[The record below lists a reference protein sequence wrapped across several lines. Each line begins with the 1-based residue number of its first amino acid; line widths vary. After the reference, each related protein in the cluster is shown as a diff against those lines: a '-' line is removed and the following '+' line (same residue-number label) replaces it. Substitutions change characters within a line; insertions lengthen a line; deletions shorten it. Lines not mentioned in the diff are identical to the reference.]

1 MRAVITKR
9 IIVLMLSHAFI
20 FSTALSQTPGNPQTP
35 AQQPDQDE
43 VIRITTALVQTDVV
57 VTDKNDQVIPDLKL
71 EDFELFEN
79 GKKQSIKFMEYVGVD
94 SGNRTEGTRPA
105 GLPPV
110 DTARELA
117 ARDLKRVFAFV
128 IDDLT
133 VSFPDLVYVRQALTN
148 FVDNQ
153 MQEGDLVAI
162 VRTVGG
168 KGLLQQFT
176 SDRQLLRRAIAQLN
190 VVTNPFKNANGE
202 GANTSPVATAPA
214 SPDGTVA
221 AGSDD
226 AGVDTSG
233 EIGGAEDDTIRLFR
247 GLITLQTTS
256 YLIESMKQ
264 VPGRKSLVLISGGIP
279 IFETNSTGA
288 AYSSVSYMLNQLTDT
303 AVRAGVVINT
313 LDPRGLMAS
322 PGMRSFTETPGRS
335 ALTGGPDPSFVTG
348 GTAVSPLL
356 AGGDEHVS
364 LNTLSSVTGGVSI
377 ANMNSL
383 KGGLDKILNR
393 SRGYYLLAY
402 TPADKFD
409 NKFRKLQIKVKRDGV
424 KVYNHSGYVA
434 KEESVKVPA
443 TKELAIL
450 EAAKSPLA
458 KRDVDVVAN
467 VGYKLTGA
475 NKAAVDINML
485 IEAKNLSFTPS
496 ADGKQQTSFDV
507 AGFVYD
513 QFGKL
518 RGGFSETVT
527 ASLSPA
533 DYQRALK
540 EGLTYSAGTELPSGY
555 FQFRGVVREASTG
568 RMGTISRYLEIPN
581 VANGKLTMSSIYL
594 FAVDAPGKAAND
606 QPLPMLSL
614 RQIPRNKELRYAT
627 VIYNAKRDGSKIRV
641 RTQLVISQGGN
652 ILFKEPEQDVNGTDP
667 AKILKFGQLGVSR
680 VKPGRYVLTLIV
692 TDLLADKK
700 FQTISRSIDFTVTN

>member
-9 IIVLMLSHAFI
+9 IIALMLSHAFI

-57 VTDKNDQVIPDLKL
+57 VADKNDQVIPDLKL

-94 SGNRTEGTRPA
+94 SGHRTEGTRPA

-110 DTARELA
+110 DTAHELA

-214 SPDGTVA
+214 SPDGAVA

-288 AYSSVSYMLNQLTDT
+288 AYSSVSYMLNQLTDA

-313 LDPRGLMAS
+313 LDPRGLLAS

-335 ALTGGPDPSFVTG
+335 ALTGGPDASFVTG
-348 GTAVSPLL
+348 GTALSPLL
-356 AGGDEHVS
+356 AGGDEHLS

-409 NKFRKLQIKVKRDGV
+409 SKFRKLQVKVKRDGV
-424 KVYNHSGYVA
+424 RVYNHSGYVA
-434 KEESVKVPA
+434 REESVKAPA

-568 RMGTISRYLEIPN
+568 KMGTISRYLEIPN

-594 FAVDAPGKAAND
+594 FAVDAPGKGAND

-614 RQIPRNKELRYAT
+614 RQIPRSKELRYAT